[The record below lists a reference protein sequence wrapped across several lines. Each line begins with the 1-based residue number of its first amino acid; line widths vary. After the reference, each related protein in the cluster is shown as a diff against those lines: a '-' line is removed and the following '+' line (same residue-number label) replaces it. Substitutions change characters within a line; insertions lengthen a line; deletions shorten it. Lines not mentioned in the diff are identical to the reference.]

1 MNGRLLQKAFGLTI
15 IVLLLVGCKGASVKP
30 PTCDVYVNGN
40 RIIVEIN
47 LPAEKTDYIDR
58 HDLTP
63 PGLKG
68 TPSEITIESGG
79 SSVDYSQTG
88 NTYTIAYTVNYKDGD
103 ITGYH
108 ISIKGNV
115 YGDVEHTCTK

>member
-1 MNGRLLQKAFGLTI
+1 MIKRLLQKVIVLTI
-15 IVLLLVGCKGASVKP
+15 IVLLLAGCKGAQGKP
-30 PTCDVYVNGN
+30 PTCNVYVSGN
-40 RIIVEIN
+40 QIVVEIN
-47 LPAEKTDYIDR
+47 LPAEKTAFIDR

-63 PGLKG
+63 PGMKG

-88 NTYTIAYTVNYKDGD
+88 NSYTIAYTVNYADGD

-108 ISIKGNV
+108 ISIKGSV

>member
-1 MNGRLLQKAFGLTI
+1 MNSRLLQKVLGLTI
-15 IVLLLVGCKGASVKP
+15 IVLLLAGCKGGSIKP
-30 PTCDVYVNGN
+30 PACDVYVDGN

-47 LPAEKTDYIDR
+47 LPAEGTTYIDR

-63 PGLKG
+63 SGFSG

-79 SSVDYSQTG
+79 SSVDYSKTG
-88 NTYTIAYTVNYKDGD
+88 NTYNIAYTVNYKDGG
-103 ITGYH
+103 IKSYH

-115 YGDVEHTCTK
+115 YGDVEHTCAK

>member
-1 MNGRLLQKAFGLTI
+1 MNKGLLQKVLGLTM
-15 IVLLLVGCKGASVKP
+15 IVLLLAGCKGASAKP
-30 PTCDVYVNGN
+30 PTCDVYVSGN
-40 RIIVEIN
+40 KIVVEIN
-47 LPAEKTDYIDR
+47 LPAEETAFIDR

-63 PGLKG
+63 QGLSG

-79 SSVDYSQTG
+79 SSVDYSKTG
-88 NTYTIAYTVNYKDGD
+88 NTYTIAYTVNYKDGEIKSYD
-103 ITGYH
+103 